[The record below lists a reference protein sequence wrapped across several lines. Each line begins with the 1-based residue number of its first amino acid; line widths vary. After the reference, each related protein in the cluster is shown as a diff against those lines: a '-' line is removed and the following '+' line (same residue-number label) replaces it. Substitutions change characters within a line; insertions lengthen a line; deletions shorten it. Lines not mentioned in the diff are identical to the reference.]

1 MVCGV
6 LLAERTVS
14 LEIEEAYADLKAA
27 LVEKGCKILS
37 EEPPRQI
44 LVKQGSLWGMSPKT
58 AKKTVDINLAS
69 VDSGTR
75 VTCSSKLASDWKNI
89 TAVGCVLAF
98 VLVGVCL
105 WMATDLSA
113 FMVTHEPSFWSWL
126 VTVEGNVDL
135 QASQTLVNLTWGLA
149 VFLSVVILLE
159 IAIVVYVYSKIN
171 TFAEETLN
179 QIS

>member
-1 MVCGV
+1 M
-6 LLAERTVS
+6 LERTVRI
-14 LEIEEAYADLKAA
+14 EIEEAYADLKAA

-44 LVKQGSLWGMSPKT
+44 SVKQGSLWGILPKT
-58 AKKTVDINLAS
+58 AKKTVNIQLVS

-89 TAVGCVLAF
+89 TAVGCALAV

-105 WMATDLSA
+105 WMATDLGA

-135 QASQTLVNLTWGLA
+135 RVGQAFVNLTWGLA
-149 VFLSVVILLE
+149 IFLSAIILLE
-159 IAIVVYVYSKIN
+159 MVIVVYVYSKIDAV
-171 TFAEETLN
+171 TKEALD
-179 QIS
+179 QL

>member
-1 MVCGV
+1 M
-6 LLAERTVS
+6 LERTVS
-14 LEIEEAYADLKAA
+14 IEIEEAYADLKAA

-44 LVKQGSLWGMSPKT
+44 SVKQGSLWGISPKT
-58 AKKTVDINLAS
+58 AKKTLNIQLTPI
-69 VDSGTR
+69 DSGTR
-75 VTCSSKLASDWKNI
+75 VTCSSKLASNWKNI
-89 TAVGCVLAF
+89 TAVGCALAF

-105 WMATDLSA
+105 WMATDLGA

-126 VTVEGNVDL
+126 VTVEANVNL
-135 QASQTLVNLTWGLA
+135 HVGQAFVNLTWCLA

-159 IAIVVYVYSKIN
+159 IAIVVYVHSKIN
-171 TFAEETLN
+171 TFAEKTLN